1 MSSRSPSGPSRVPIE
16 GHPALPLFQLAP
28 DKLHLNHGSYG
39 ALPKS
44 VAAEQERIRADI
56 ERDPTSFFNNVLPG
70 ELRRLAGLA
79 AQNFGGEPTDWVF
92 VENATFA
99 VSSILSSF
107 PVRDGD
113 EILTTSH
120 AYGAVLKA
128 MRIYAAKQGAKLVVA
143 AIPSIVKNEDQIVE
157 AIAQSFTPRTKLLI
171 VDHITSPTAI
181 VFPVARI
188 AKLARVAGIA
198 VLVDG
203 AHAAGHIDIDVKTIG
218 ADWYTGNAHKW
229 LFAPRGCGLLWTAPH
244 RQAHTLPAVLSHGVE
259 AGYTKAFDWVGTRDV
274 TAWLSFEAALDAHAR
289 FGGSDLMVRNRKLA
303 EEAGN
308 AVAENLGGR
317 LSAPV
322 QMRGAMA
329 AIDLGPIGAET
340 EAADKM
346 RWRIAAQ
353 HKTITALFQFEGRIW
368 LRLSAQIYNQGDDY
382 AAIAK
387 AISEAKLATSNR

>member
-16 GHPALPLFQLAP
+16 GHRALPLFQLAP

-39 ALPKS
+39 ALPQS

-79 AQNFGGEPTDWVF
+79 AQNFGGEATDWVF

-128 MRIYAAKQGAKLVVA
+128 MRVYAARQGAKLVVA
-143 AIPSIVKNEDQIVE
+143 AIPSIVEGEDQIVE
-157 AIAQSFTPRTKLLI
+157 AIAQSFSPRTKLLI

-188 AKLARVAGIA
+188 AKLAHAAGIA

-203 AHAAGHIDIDVKTIG
+203 AHAPGHI
-218 ADWYTGNAHKW
+218 
-229 LFAPRGCGLLWTAPH
+229 
-244 RQAHTLPAVLSHGVE
+244 
-259 AGYTKAFDWVGTRDV
+259 
-274 TAWLSFEAALDAHAR
+274 
-289 FGGSDLMVRNRKLA
+289 
-303 EEAGN
+303 
-308 AVAENLGGR
+308 
-317 LSAPV
+317 
-322 QMRGAMA
+322 
-329 AIDLGPIGAET
+329 
-340 EAADKM
+340 
-346 RWRIAAQ
+346 
-353 HKTITALFQFEGRIW
+353 
-368 LRLSAQIYNQGDDY
+368 
-382 AAIAK
+382 
-387 AISEAKLATSNR
+387 

>member
-1 MSSRSPSGPSRVPIE
+1 MSSRSPSGHSRVPIE
-16 GHPALPLFQLAP
+16 GHAALPLFQLAP

-44 VAAEQERIRADI
+44 VAAEQERIRAEI

-79 AQNFGGEPTDWVF
+79 ARNFGGSANDWVF

-99 VSSILSSF
+99 VSSVLSSF
-107 PVRDGD
+107 PVREGD

-128 MRIYAAKQGAKLVVA
+128 MRVYAARQRAKLVIA
-143 AIPSIVKNEDQIVE
+143 EIPAIVESEDQIVE

-188 AKLARVAGIA
+188 AKAARNAGIA

-203 AHAAGHIDIDVKTIG
+203 AHAPGHIDIDVKTIG

-244 RQAHTLPAVLSHGVE
+244 RQGQTLPAVLSHGVE

-274 TAWLSFEAALDAHAR
+274 TAWLSFDAALDAHGR
-289 FGGSDLMVRNRKLA
+289 FGGPDLMVRNRKLA
-303 EEAGN
+303 EEAGD
-308 AVAENLGGR
+308 AVAKNLGGR

-329 AIDLGPIGAET
+329 AIDLGPIGADI

-346 RWRIAAQ
+346 RWNIAAQ
-353 HKTITALFQFEGRIW
+353 QKTITALFQFDGRI
-368 LRLSAQIYNQGDDY
+368 LVRLSAQIYNQRDDY
-382 AAIAK
+382 AALAK
-387 AISEAKLATSNR
+387 VISDAKSATASR